1 MNRLCYRLVFNKT
14 RAMLMAVQET
24 ASSTGSGRRAGRKA
38 VGGETRR
45 VWTGSLCV
53 GVPVLQ
59 LAAWMAMGV
68 PMVAGAQIVADPNAG
83 ASRPGVVQ
91 TANGLPQV
99 NITRPSGAGVSVN
112 HYNQFDV
119 NKAGA
124 ILNNS
129 PGIVATQQAGY
140 INGNP
145 NLQPGGSARIIVNQV
160 TSTLP
165 SQLRGYLEVAGPRAE
180 VIVANPNGIL
190 VDGAGFINTSR
201 ATLTTGIPV
210 YGGSGSLDAF
220 RVTGGQILVEGG
232 GLNATG
238 VDQVDLIARAV
249 KANAALYANN
259 LNVVAGAA
267 QVDRATLSA
276 SAIAGSGPAPSV
288 GIDVS
293 ELGGMYANKI
303 LLASTEAGVG
313 VSTRGVVAAQAGDLT
328 LTAQGRLQLAGQTNT
343 TGAMTVSARDGVD
356 NSGTTYAGQRLA
368 LGTQGALTNSGTL
381 AAGGGLSANAASI
394 ASSGTLASG
403 VGADGTVSQAG
414 TLALNA
420 SGAVQASGKVLAG
433 ADATVQ
439 GGSVNLAGSETSAIG
454 AVQIKA
460 SQGEIDL
467 HGATL
472 SAGGA
477 LGAHASGALDA
488 SGATLRAG
496 GSANVTAASVSNRN
510 AQLIADGAID
520 IRSAGAVDNAGGVMQ
535 AGGGLSMD
543 TASLG
548 NQAGRVVSLN
558 GDDLTIAARGT
569 IENTT
574 GTTASG
580 AQGGVIGGNGSVR
593 VDADV
598 LVNHGQINAG
608 SGAKLHVDRLDND
621 AGAVIAGGAADISAS
636 GAVSNRNGMIS
647 SASVDLNG
655 GTIDNRGGRI
665 EADGLA
671 LRTTGDLNNAGGTI
685 AQYGPSDT
693 TIVAGGT
700 LDNTGGSVAI
710 NGSGGTL
717 DVGTLTNKGGK
728 IAHAGA
734 GRMTVLGERGAA
746 DNTDGSIQSNGT
758 IDARLLALDNT
769 RGVISAQ
776 GDVSLVAGNGI
787 TNHQGAVYA
796 DKSLSVGTLRQI
808 DNAAGSLQAGGDL
821 TLSATGVLSNNG
833 GTISANGADSTVS
846 VTAAGVDNTGG
857 RLTNA
862 GAGATSVSTAGS
874 LNNTGGTLGGNGNT
888 TLAARDLINTGGGNV
903 AGGGSLT
910 LSVSNSVDNRG
921 GRIYGGQALTMQQA
935 GAYMDNSDGTLL
947 GGKSIALNVSA
958 MNNLGGSVRA
968 NQDIGVG
975 GALAGSG
982 EMTAGGNLSLDVN
995 GDYVNDAAN
1004 RLAANGDLRVTA
1016 TGAVTNTGRLAARE
1030 DLTVQGSNVVN
1041 AAGAT
1046 MTGATTNV
1054 SASGTISNAGRI
1066 DGDAVMTNSAALGNT
1081 GTIIGNAIQV
1091 QASDVSN
1098 AGAAAI
1104 IAGASDVKI
1113 YASNAVSNTDGATI
1127 YSMGNL
1133 QIARDGTRD
1142 GGGMLANQMNALVNS
1157 SATIEADGD
1166 IDIAARSVVNKRTSI
1181 VTEGGTPVET
1191 ARQTLTAWMAGFEG
1205 DGRGGYNS
1213 LVFPQWRWNSNE
1225 APISADMMNALR
1237 NPITVEVPKS
1247 DVVYVDTSN
1256 KTLSFSKA
1264 PIDQYE
1270 GQWLCPENGDFCGNL
1285 LVDRNI
1291 ASNPVQYYQA
1301 IEDTGAGYKITFW
1314 PNWNPA
1320 TQIRPDQ
1327 QIVRYDL
1334 GPDVHDYSE
1343 IARTTV
1349 TMTATDR
1356 LISATDAGKIQ
1367 ARGAIRINA
1376 DGGAILNQSS
1386 TMAAGGN
1393 LSRRAAGGTI
1403 DDVGTVLQQTVTTTS
1418 TSTFYWHQK
1427 SGGNSDQQTVVY
1439 APEPQ
1444 APTTVAA
1451 LPSVVTSNQTVQT
1464 SARDVSVGAVNAV
1477 GVDVSSSGVAGGG
1490 GSGAHIDGAA
1500 GKTSRPQ
1507 TLGTASGG
1515 IPNLHLPTNGLYT
1528 YRSAPGDTYLVATD
1542 SRFTQYNNFIS
1553 SDYMLGALGLDPQR
1567 TQKRLGDGFYE
1578 EKLIRDQVTAL
1589 TGKTFLT
1596 GYTDQMEEYKA
1607 LMNNGVTYG
1616 KAFGLAPGVGLTE
1629 EQMRQLTT
1637 DMVWMVSQDVT
1648 LPDGTTQS
1656 VLVPKVYLAQGPGVD
1671 LNATGALVAGNA
1683 VAINATGN
1691 VNNSGNIVGDVATQV
1706 LGTDIVNRGAIGG
1719 TTGTTLV
1726 QAAQDVRNLGG
1737 RIGGQDVVVAAGRDV
1752 INETQTIS
1760 AVQSVDRSSASATAV
1775 GGQAVIEGKGNVA
1788 VLAGRDVTL
1797 AGSTLAAG
1805 GDALIGAGR
1814 DINMGTVALGTTQD
1828 TRNGQ
1833 SYSHDAATTYQGS
1846 DVTAGKGLTAVAGRD
1861 VVLANAAVS
1870 AGTDATLVAG
1880 QNLVVL
1886 NTTDS
1891 QVHAEASLGG
1901 KSASYTKSSYDETVR
1916 GSEIE
1921 AGGNAK
1927 LAAGQT
1933 ALVGTVLAANGIEAT
1948 QTSGA
1953 GSVAVIGSS
1962 VTAGTGASGGGVTMV
1977 ATEDVIV
1984 AEGREVHAS
1993 SAEQRSRSSGFL
2005 SRSSSHD
2012 AITSYAD
2019 VGVGSAISGDTV
2031 QAVAGND
2038 LLIRQS
2044 TVTATDAVDLTAARG
2059 NVVITAGENV
2069 REVTETHERSSSGV
2083 KFSAGQGGI
2092 GVSAGSSNAKSSSH
2106 TVAVTQSD
2114 ARSAVG
2120 ATNGS
2125 VTITAGKDAVIIGS
2139 DLIAG
2144 RSGDN
2149 ESAGHI
2155 DIQAENIAITTGI
2168 DRVVQD
2174 SSQSSKSSSFGVA
2187 VVGTPLDSV
2196 RNIQANSQADSK
2208 VTATKQVAGEIGH
2221 SAGTAPQIAV
2231 TYGRNSSSAEFHSE
2245 SLTNSGSTLT
2255 GAGDIILRATGSGAK
2270 NDAGKALDGDI
2281 LLHGGMVSA
2290 GGKAVLDAQRNVNIE
2305 ASTDTY
2311 SESSSSQS
2319 SGWKIST
2326 AGATLGD
2333 IGRSI
2338 NGGANSSGVTVV
2350 PYGSQKANSSSE
2362 LSASQQNAST
2372 ITGDSVTITSRTG
2385 DVRIAGSGVAAEH
2398 DIAISAKQGRVDILS
2413 GQETKSQRSDS
2424 SSKAIGDL
2432 GGNGYAGTFG
2442 VRSESHHLDA
2452 NSTSENTVRSQ
2463 VVSDSGNVSITAKD
2477 DLTARGAD
2485 ISAGQDVTLIGKNV
2499 VLDPGEDSST
2509 MNQKDKSSQ
2518 YGVTLAF
2525 SGYSVQAAQAAEN
2538 AARAMESG
2546 DGKSAALYA
2555 VQAGIA
2561 AANSVGA
2568 VNALQGQG
2576 KPPVSNS
2583 ATGNPGNSN
2592 GGGSII
2598 KATVSIGG
2606 GSQQAEVHNAQ
2617 SSSQGTT
2624 VNAGGSVNIIAAGS
2638 GAKDAE
2644 GYFTDGDINA
2654 RGAEISGK
2662 NVALTAARDINLES
2676 AQDAAS
2682 QNSKSSGSNASIG
2695 VGLSLGGTQNG
2706 FTIELAAAQNKA
2718 KADGTAV
2725 TNQNTHVTAGDTLT
2739 IASGRDTNLKGA
2751 TATGDTIKA
2760 DIGRDLNIESRQDT
2774 DDYHSRESS
2783 SGMQASICVPPI
2795 CYGTTVSASG
2805 SVSSGKTDSTYASVV
2820 EQTGL
2825 YAGKGGFDINVE
2837 GNTDL
2842 KGAVIASTADKDK
2855 NTLTTGTLT
2864 TSDIENKA
2872 EYKSDTSTIAGSFTA
2887 GSSVPASNPM
2897 DGPVQQAHT
2906 NWGNTDVMGAA
2917 AATAIATLAGNSSA
2931 PIKGNAA
2938 GTTRSAIAEGTV
2950 TITDA
2955 EGQKARTGK
2964 TAEETIASLNRDTE
2978 NANKSVGKIFDAEK
2992 IKEQQAYD
3000 QLKQQTLQ
3008 QAAPYLYDVVG
3019 DQLKGAPEPVKV
3031 AVHGLIGGL
3040 VSKALG
3046 GEFGSGAAGVA
3057 AATAAIM
3064 LLDENMGS
3072 LGVEPGTRDKML
3084 QVVGMAIAKIVGG
3097 NATAATAGMAD
3108 AYNRQ
3113 LHPEERDLAKR
3124 MAANSNGKYTVDEIE
3139 AQMRLSNRVDMSGK
3153 VVETGGPDQINAATT
3168 KPTDDGAKWISVAG
3182 TTQIREIPAQANAEI
3197 IAYIEAQQKL
3207 ALGDVPYETRQDYSS
3222 VPKISYTTP
3231 LPTARCGSGQADCVA
3246 GLAMPY
3252 GSEELA
3258 RRRQF
3263 VADAASNFGTQA
3275 GRVGAISGAVAGVSS
3290 ANPLIALPAGAFSYA
3305 MTGASLIAG
3314 GIEQVA
3320 RPDVGQYTAEST
3332 LATMGFYF
3340 GERYPVAGPVIN
3352 EMGEAVKS
3360 TDSMGAIKTWINDKW
3375 NGVFQK

>member
-1 MNRLCYRLVFNKT
+1 
-14 RAMLMAVQET
+14 MLMAVQET

-232 GLNATG
+232 GLHATG

-593 VDADV
+593 IDADV

-1142 GGGMLANQMNALVNS
+1142 GGGMPANQMNALVNS

-1515 IPNLHLPTNGLYT
+1515 IPNLHLPTNGLYI

-2012 AITSYAD
+2012 AIASYAD
-2019 VGVGSAISGDTV
+2019 VGVGSAISGNTV

>member
-1 MNRLCYRLVFNKT
+1 M
-14 RAMLMAVQET
+14 
-24 ASSTGSGRRAGRKA
+24 
-38 VGGETRR
+38 
-45 VWTGSLCV
+45 
-53 GVPVLQ
+53 LQ
-59 LAAWMAMGV
+59 LAGWMAMGL
-68 PMVAGAQIVADPNAG
+68 PMVAGAQIVADPSAG
-83 ASRPGVVQ
+83 ANRPGVIQ

-220 RVTGGQILVEGG
+220 RVTGGQIVVEGG
-232 GLNATG
+232 GLHATG

-276 SAIAGSGPAPSV
+276 TAIAGSGPAPSV
-288 GIDVS
+288 SIDVS

-328 LTAQGRLQLAGQTNT
+328 LTAQGRLQLAGQTST
-343 TGAMTVSARDGVD
+343 AGSMTVNARDGVD
-356 NSGTTYAGQRLA
+356 NTGTTYAGQRLA
-368 LGTQGALTNSGTL
+368 LGTLGGLTNSGTL
-381 AAGGGLSANAASI
+381 AAGNGLSANAASI

-403 VGADGTVSQAG
+403 IGADGTVSQAG

-439 GGSVNLAGSETSAIG
+439 GASVNLAGSETSAIG
-454 AVQIKA
+454 TVQVTA
-460 SQGEIDL
+460 SQGGIDL
-467 HGATL
+467 NGATL

-477 LGAHASGALDA
+477 LGAQASGALDA
-488 SGATLRAG
+488 SGATVRTG
-496 GSANVTAASVSNRN
+496 GNANVTAASVSNRN

-520 IRSAGAVDNAGGVMQ
+520 IRSAGAVDNAAGVMQ
-535 AGGGLSMD
+535 AGGGLTMD
-543 TASLG
+543 VASLG

-558 GDDLTIAARGT
+558 GDGLTIAARGA

-574 GTTASG
+574 GNTASG

-593 VDADV
+593 IDADA
-598 LVNHGQINAG
+598 LANHGQINAAG
-608 SGAKLHVDRLDND
+608 DATAHLGKLDND
-621 AGAVIAGGAADISAS
+621 AGTVLAGGAANVSVS
-636 GAVSNRNGMIS
+636 GAVSNRNGTFS
-647 SASVDLNG
+647 SASLDLNG
-655 GTIDNRGGRI
+655 STIDNRGGRI
-665 EADGLA
+665 EADDLA
-671 LRTTGDLNNAGGTI
+671 LRATGNLNNAGGTI
-685 AQYGPSDT
+685 AQYGTSDT
-693 TIVAGGT
+693 TIVAGGK
-700 LDNTGGSVAI
+700 LDNTGGAVVI
-710 NGSGGTL
+710 NGSSAILDAGTL
-717 DVGTLTNKGGK
+717 ANVGGK
-728 IAHAGA
+728 IAHAGT
-734 GRMTVLGERGAA
+734 GRMAVLGEKGAA

-758 IDARLLALDNT
+758 LEARLLALDNT
-769 RGVISAQ
+769 RGVVSAQ
-776 GDVSLVAGNGI
+776 GDVSLVAANGI
-787 TNHQGAVYA
+787 TNRQGSVYA
-796 DKSLSVGTLRQI
+796 DKSLAVGTLRHI
-808 DNAAGSLQAGGDL
+808 DNASGSLQAGGGL

-833 GTISANGADSTVS
+833 GTISANGTDSTAS

-862 GAGATSVSTAGS
+862 GTGATSVSTAGALS
-874 LNNTGGTLGGNGNT
+874 NAGGTLGGNGNT

-935 GAYMDNSDGTLL
+935 GASIDNSGGTLL
-947 GGKSIALNVSA
+947 GGKDVTLNVNA
-958 MNNLGGSVRA
+958 MSNLGGTVRA
-968 NQDIGVG
+968 NQGIAVSGMV
-975 GALAGSG
+975 AGSG
-982 EMTAGGNLSLDVN
+982 EMTAGGDLSLNVN

-1066 DGDAVMTNSAALGNT
+1066 DGDTVTTTSAALGNM
-1081 GTIIGNAIQV
+1081 GTIIGNAITV

-1104 IAGASDVKI
+1104 IAGASDVKL

-1166 IDIAARSVVNKRTSI
+1166 IDIAARSVMNKRTSI
-1181 VTEGGTPVET
+1181 VTEAGTPVET
-1191 ARQTLTAWMAGFEG
+1191 ARQTLTAWMAGLK
-1205 DGRGGYNS
+1205 RGTETFYYQSGTFSN
-1213 LVFPQWRWNSNE
+1213 WRWMGGS
-1225 APISADMMNALR
+1225 ADISADMMNALR
-1237 NPITVEVPKS
+1237 APVTVEVPKS
-1247 DVVYVDTSN
+1247 DVANLNTDA
-1256 KTLSFSKA
+1256 KTLSFTKPVMEITSTEEA
-1264 PIDQYE
+1264 QSQNPC
-1270 GQWLCPENGDFCGNL
+1270 LPGDPCDFVPTRSVTKN
-1285 LVDRNI
+1285 
-1291 ASNPVQYYQA
+1291 ATQYYQS
-1301 IEDTGAGYKITFW
+1301 IEDTGSSYRITFW
-1314 PNWNPA
+1314 PDWDPA
-1320 TQIRPDQ
+1320 TQINPGDLR
-1327 QIVRYDL
+1327 VRYDL
-1334 GPDVHDYSE
+1334 GSDVHDYSE

-1349 TMTATDR
+1349 KMTATDR

-1376 DGGAILNQSS
+1376 DGGTILNQSS
-1386 TMAAGGN
+1386 TMAAGGD
-1393 LSRRAAGGTI
+1393 LSRRATGGTI
-1403 DDVGTVLQQTVTTTS
+1403 DDIGTVLQQTVTTTS
-1418 TSTFYWHQK
+1418 TSTFYWHEK
-1427 SGGNSDQQTVVY
+1427 SGVDSDQQTVVS
-1439 APEPQ
+1439 APELQ
-1444 APTTVAA
+1444 VPTTVAA
-1451 LPSVVTSNQTVQT
+1451 LPSVVTSNQAVQT

-1490 GSGAHIDGAA
+1490 GSGAHIDGAT

-1507 TLGTASGG
+1507 TLGTAGGG
-1515 IPNLHLPTNGLYT
+1515 IPNLRLPTNGLYT

-1542 SRFTQYNNFIS
+1542 SRFTQYTNFIS

-1578 EKLIRDQVTAL
+1578 EKLVRDQVTAL

-1637 DMVWMVSQDVT
+1637 DMVWLVSQDVT
-1648 LPDGTTQS
+1648 LPDGSTQS
-1656 VLVPKVYLAQGPGVD
+1656 ALVPKVYLAQGPGVD

-1683 VAINATGN
+1683 VTINATGN

-1706 LGTDIVNRGAIGG
+1706 LGNDIVNRGAIGG

-1760 AVQSVDRSSASATAV
+1760 AVQSIDKSSASATAV
-1775 GGQAVIEGKGNVA
+1775 GAQAVIEGKGNVA

-1814 DINMGTVALGTTQD
+1814 DINVGTVALGTTQD

-1833 SYSHDAATTYQGS
+1833 SYSHDAVTTYQGS

-1891 QVHAEASLGG
+1891 HAHAEASLGG

-1933 ALVGTVLAANGIEAT
+1933 ALVGTVLAANGIEAA

-1984 AEGREVHAS
+1984 AEGREVHDS
-1993 SAEQRSRSSGFL
+1993 SSEQRSRSSGFL

-2012 AITSYAD
+2012 AIASYAD

-2092 GVSAGSSNAKSSSH
+2092 GVSAGGSNAKSSSH

-2144 RSGDN
+2144 KSGEN

-2174 SSQSSKSSSFGVA
+2174 SSQSSRSSSFGVA

-2245 SLTNSGSTLT
+2245 GVTNSGSTLT
-2255 GAGDIILRATGSGAK
+2255 GAGDIILRATGSGVK
-2270 NDAGKALDGDI
+2270 DDAGKAVDGDI
-2281 LLHGGMVSA
+2281 LLHGSMVSA

-2350 PYGSQKANSSSE
+2350 PYGSQKANASGE

-2372 ITGDSVTITSRTG
+2372 ITGDSVTMTSRSG
-2385 DVRIAGSGVAAEH
+2385 DVRIAGSGVAAEN

-2463 VVSDSGNVSITAKD
+2463 VVSGNGNVSIAAKD

-2624 VNAGGSVNIIAAGS
+2624 VNAGGSVNIIATGS

-2662 NVALTAARDINLES
+2662 NVSLTAARDINLES

-2682 QNSKSSGSNASIG
+2682 QNRKSSGSNASIG

-2855 NTLTTGTLT
+2855 NTLTTGALT

-2887 GSSVPASNPM
+2887 ILL
-2897 DGPVQQAHT
+2897 
-2906 NWGNTDVMGAA
+2906 
-2917 AATAIATLAGNSSA
+2917 AITLA
-2931 PIKGNAA
+2931 
-2938 GTTRSAIAEGTV
+2938 
-2950 TITDA
+2950 
-2955 EGQKARTGK
+2955 
-2964 TAEETIASLNRDTE
+2964 L
-2978 NANKSVGKIFDAEK
+2978 
-2992 IKEQQAYD
+2992 
-3000 QLKQQTLQ
+3000 LTLHWV
-3008 QAAPYLYDVVG
+3008 LF
-3019 DQLKGAPEPVKV
+3019 
-3031 AVHGLIGGL
+3031 
-3040 VSKALG
+3040 LG
-3046 GEFGSGAAGVA
+3046 
-3057 AATAAIM
+3057 
-3064 LLDENMGS
+3064 
-3072 LGVEPGTRDKML
+3072 R
-3084 QVVGMAIAKIVGG
+3084 
-3097 NATAATAGMAD
+3097 
-3108 AYNRQ
+3108 
-3113 LHPEERDLAKR
+3113 
-3124 MAANSNGKYTVDEIE
+3124 
-3139 AQMRLSNRVDMSGK
+3139 
-3153 VVETGGPDQINAATT
+3153 
-3168 KPTDDGAKWISVAG
+3168 
-3182 TTQIREIPAQANAEI
+3182 
-3197 IAYIEAQQKL
+3197 
-3207 ALGDVPYETRQDYSS
+3207 
-3222 VPKISYTTP
+3222 
-3231 LPTARCGSGQADCVA
+3231 
-3246 GLAMPY
+3246 
-3252 GSEELA
+3252 
-3258 RRRQF
+3258 
-3263 VADAASNFGTQA
+3263 
-3275 GRVGAISGAVAGVSS
+3275 
-3290 ANPLIALPAGAFSYA
+3290 
-3305 MTGASLIAG
+3305 
-3314 GIEQVA
+3314 
-3320 RPDVGQYTAEST
+3320 
-3332 LATMGFYF
+3332 
-3340 GERYPVAGPVIN
+3340 
-3352 EMGEAVKS
+3352 
-3360 TDSMGAIKTWINDKW
+3360 
-3375 NGVFQK
+3375 

>member
-1 MNRLCYRLVFNKT
+1 M
-14 RAMLMAVQET
+14 
-24 ASSTGSGRRAGRKA
+24 
-38 VGGETRR
+38 
-45 VWTGSLCV
+45 
-53 GVPVLQ
+53 LQ

-140 INGNP
+140 IDGNP

-232 GLNATG
+232 GLHATG

-1142 GGGMLANQMNALVNS
+1142 GGGMPANQMNALVNS

-2012 AITSYAD
+2012 AIASYAD
-2019 VGVGSAISGDTV
+2019 VGVGSAISGNTV

-2485 ISAGQDVTLIGKNV
+2485 ISAGQDVTLIGRNV
-2499 VLDPGEDSST
+2499 VLDPGEDSSA

-2825 YAGKGGFDINVE
+2825 YAGKGGFDINV
-2837 GNTDL
+2837 
-2842 KGAVIASTADKDK
+2842 
-2855 NTLTTGTLT
+2855 
-2864 TSDIENKA
+2864 
-2872 EYKSDTSTIAGSFTA
+2872 
-2887 GSSVPASNPM
+2887 
-2897 DGPVQQAHT
+2897 
-2906 NWGNTDVMGAA
+2906 
-2917 AATAIATLAGNSSA
+2917 
-2931 PIKGNAA
+2931 
-2938 GTTRSAIAEGTV
+2938 
-2950 TITDA
+2950 
-2955 EGQKARTGK
+2955 
-2964 TAEETIASLNRDTE
+2964 
-2978 NANKSVGKIFDAEK
+2978 
-2992 IKEQQAYD
+2992 
-3000 QLKQQTLQ
+3000 
-3008 QAAPYLYDVVG
+3008 
-3019 DQLKGAPEPVKV
+3019 
-3031 AVHGLIGGL
+3031 
-3040 VSKALG
+3040 
-3046 GEFGSGAAGVA
+3046 
-3057 AATAAIM
+3057 
-3064 LLDENMGS
+3064 
-3072 LGVEPGTRDKML
+3072 
-3084 QVVGMAIAKIVGG
+3084 
-3097 NATAATAGMAD
+3097 
-3108 AYNRQ
+3108 
-3113 LHPEERDLAKR
+3113 
-3124 MAANSNGKYTVDEIE
+3124 
-3139 AQMRLSNRVDMSGK
+3139 
-3153 VVETGGPDQINAATT
+3153 
-3168 KPTDDGAKWISVAG
+3168 
-3182 TTQIREIPAQANAEI
+3182 
-3197 IAYIEAQQKL
+3197 
-3207 ALGDVPYETRQDYSS
+3207 
-3222 VPKISYTTP
+3222 
-3231 LPTARCGSGQADCVA
+3231 
-3246 GLAMPY
+3246 
-3252 GSEELA
+3252 
-3258 RRRQF
+3258 
-3263 VADAASNFGTQA
+3263 
-3275 GRVGAISGAVAGVSS
+3275 
-3290 ANPLIALPAGAFSYA
+3290 
-3305 MTGASLIAG
+3305 
-3314 GIEQVA
+3314 
-3320 RPDVGQYTAEST
+3320 
-3332 LATMGFYF
+3332 
-3340 GERYPVAGPVIN
+3340 
-3352 EMGEAVKS
+3352 
-3360 TDSMGAIKTWINDKW
+3360 
-3375 NGVFQK
+3375 